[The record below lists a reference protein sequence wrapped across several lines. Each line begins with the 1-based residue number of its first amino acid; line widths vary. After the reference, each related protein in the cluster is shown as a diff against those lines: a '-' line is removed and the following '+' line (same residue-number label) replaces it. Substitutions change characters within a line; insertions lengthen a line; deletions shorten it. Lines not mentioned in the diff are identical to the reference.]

1 MILFFIEVKIIQ
13 ADGTA
18 QNNGDGAQINF
29 ANMCVPL
36 ILNL

>member
-13 ADGTA
+13 VGGTE

>member
-1 MILFFIEVKIIQ
+1 MILFFIEVKNFQ
-13 ADGTA
+13 AGSTA
-18 QNNGDGAQINF
+18 QNNDDGAQINF